1 LKFEIFD
8 LSARR
13 IKRLNEFIKQEL
25 GRILQKETH
34 QGRYLLTITEV
45 DVASNFKSAKIKIS
59 IIPYDKEK
67 EALNNLSKNI
77 GRIQSL
83 VNKKLNMKFVPRI
96 NFTIDKGA
104 KSADAVNIILGK
116 IHDNPQT

>member
-1 LKFEIFD
+1 MEFGICD

-25 GRILQKETH
+25 GKILQKETH

-45 DVASNFKSAKIKIS
+45 DVLPNFKYAKVKIS

-67 EALNNLSKNI
+67 EALDSLSKNI
-77 GRIQSL
+77 GRIQAL
-83 VNKKLNMKFVPRI
+83 LNKKLHMKFVPWI
-96 NFTIDKGA
+96 SFAIDKGA
-104 KSADAVNIILGK
+104 KSAEAVNIILGK
-116 IHDNPQT
+116 IHGNS